1 MRTLKEFFMPYSANE
16 YLQSWMMH
24 RGAILELL
32 EKLPDDK
39 GDFAA
44 WEGGMTFTK
53 MTDHLASATLNL
65 TGMMVGRERVK
76 LEPSSSLSGAASRL
90 TEATQTVQQ
99 QLSEM
104 TDAQL
109 STPVS
114 AFGIEMP
121 AYRLIDFLINHDA
134 HHKGQL
140 WMMTRIIGIEP
151 PRFVKFG

>member
-1 MRTLKEFFMPYSANE
+1 MPYTTSD

-24 RGAILELL
+24 RGAILDLL

-39 GDFAA
+39 SDFAA

-53 MTDHLASATLNL
+53 MIDHLAGATLNL

-76 LEPSSSLSGAASRL
+76 LEPSTTLSAASTRL
-90 TEATQTVQQ
+90 NEATQTVQKQ
-99 QLSEM
+99 ISEM
-104 TDAQL
+104 TDEQL
-109 STPVS
+109 ATHVH
-114 AFGIEMP
+114 AFGTQMP
-121 AYRLIDFLINHDA
+121 AYKLIDFLTSHDA

-140 WMMTRIIGIEP
+140 WLMSRMIGVEP

>member
-1 MRTLKEFFMPYSANE
+1 MPYSANE

-53 MTDHLASATLNL
+53 MVDHLSSATLNL
-65 TGMMVGRERVK
+65 TGMMVGKERVK
-76 LEPSSSLSGAASRL
+76 LEPSVTLSAAASRL
-90 TEATQTVQQ
+90 QEATQTVQT
-99 QLSEM
+99 QLSAM
-104 TDAQL
+104 TDDQL
-109 STPVS
+109 SASVS
-114 AFGIEMP
+114 AFGMQMP
-121 AYRLIDFLINHDA
+121 AYKVIDFVVNHDA

-140 WMMTRIIGIEP
+140 WMMTRMIGLEP
-151 PRFVKFG
+151 PRFVKLG

>member
-1 MRTLKEFFMPYSANE
+1 MPYSTHE

-24 RGAILELL
+24 RGAILDLL

-44 WEGGMTFTK
+44 WEGGMSFTK
-53 MTDHLASATLNL
+53 MIDHLTGATLNL

-76 LEPSSSLSGAASRL
+76 LEPSASLSAASARL
-90 TEATQTVQQ
+90 KEATATVQQ
-99 QLSEM
+99 QIAAM
-104 TDAQL
+104 TDEQL
-109 STPVS
+109 ATPIN
-114 AFGIEMP
+114 AFGIQMP
-121 AYRLIDFLINHDA
+121 AYNLIDFLINHDA

-140 WMMTRIIGIEP
+140 WLMARMVGIEP